1 MEAPRSLFNFGFV
14 TLNILVLF
22 AFSNLAVFF
31 SFYDFLNQLPI
42 PPQWHGLLI
51 GVFAVSALILRPIIS
66 ARLTSFNALWAV
78 ALGLGLTV
86 VALLLY
92 AHVESLLPLL
102 LLRLLHGAAYV
113 IVMSAS
119 VTLLMVFMPPEK
131 SGQGF
136 GIITI
141 MTLLPYAVVP
151 YFLENVLAAVPQA
164 SIYTY
169 TALLMVPPAFLL
181 IPLSKIMRSM
191 DFGPSEAA
199 TGTAS
204 GNMWDNLRQPKVLML
219 LIANGLVFSVFSSMF
234 FFLKTFTTMYG
245 LGDPGFF
252 FMVATGVM
260 IVTRIVFGPLF
271 DRFDKAVL
279 AAGSLLLFA
288 LGVFMISVMESLVV
302 FYAAAVV
309 YGVGVGSAT
318 PLMNGLMFSIS
329 QPRFRGLNTNLML
342 EMIDAGFFVGPALCG
357 LALAGGLGPAPIL
370 GVGVALLILSAALM
384 ALLKNSKL

>member
-51 GVFAVSALILRPIIS
+51 GIFSASALVIRPLVS
-66 ARLTSFNALWAV
+66 ARLAPANALRAV

-86 VALLLY
+86 VSLLLY
-92 AHVESLLPLL
+92 DHIESLFPLL

-113 IVMSAS
+113 TVMSAS
-119 VTLLMVFMPPEK
+119 VTLLMVFMPSDK

-141 MTLLPYAVVP
+141 MTLLPYAVIP
-151 YFLENVLAAVPQA
+151 YILENGLAAVPQGI
-164 SIYTY
+164 IYSY
-169 TALLMVPPAFLL
+169 TALLMAPPAFLL
-181 IPLSKIMRSM
+181 FPLSKILRSM
-191 DFGPSEAA
+191 DAGPSGAATEAA
-199 TGTAS
+199 KGS
-204 GNMWDNLRQPKVLML
+204 MWDNLRHPKVLML

-245 LGDPGFF
+245 FGDPGLF
-252 FMVATGVM
+252 FMAATGVM
-260 IVTRIVFGPLF
+260 IATRLFFGPLF
-271 DRFDKAVL
+271 DRFDKGVL
-279 AAGSLLLFA
+279 AAGSLLLFG
-288 LGVFMISVMESLVV
+288 LGVFMISIMDSLFV
-302 FYAAAVV
+302 FYAASVV

-342 EMIDAGFFVGPALCG
+342 EMVDAGFFVGPALCG
-357 LALAGGLGPAPIL
+357 LALAGGLGPGPIL
-370 GVGVALLILSAALM
+370 GVGVAVLIISATLM
-384 ALLKNSKL
+384 GLLKNSNQ